1 MELAPSV
8 LQQPIEAFLD
18 LTLIAPARRVV
29 PLVPLADSLAEWF
42 GAVASHRQ
50 PHLAFDAAPLGRAPP
65 VTRPL
70 LFQPHRVSHL
80 GELLVLLARGLGHG
94 GRIAIFP
101 R

>member
-50 PHLAFDAAPLGRAPP
+50 PH
-65 VTRPL
+65 
-70 LFQPHRVSHL
+70 
-80 GELLVLLARGLGHG
+80 
-94 GRIAIFP
+94 
-101 R
+101 